1 MRGGCLSVRDGGGV
15 VILSGNLWTLH
26 IGDVCDVL
34 RSLPASSVHCCV
46 TSPPYWGL
54 RDYGLPPSVWP
65 NGWKGCFGLEPTIE
79 LYIENTL
86 TICREIRRVMRDDA
100 VLWWNLG
107 DSYASEKSGSS
118 MTAQTIAGGVSG
130 FGDEAAHRGMG
141 DSGSARRRASS
152 IGLKC
157 GDQCLIPF
165 RVALA
170 LQNDG
175 WWVRSTVV
183 WQKKSPMPE
192 SLSGWRWVRCRV
204 KVDGTGW
211 KPEER
216 PEYIH
221 GDQTKTRSH
230 AYGTNGGMTPRE
242 GAAQWSPCPGCSKC
256 SSNDGYVLRKGRWRC
271 TNAWEPIFQLAK
283 SPEYFCDA
291 EGVKEKAISQNV
303 TRSSPKAVGGVQGME
318 KQNDSFASS
327 IVGNLETRN
336 PRNVWSL
343 SAEPLKAAHFAAFPS
358 SIPRRCIQASTSA
371 AGCCPTCGSQW
382 ASIVETERVPTRP
395 GTNSK
400 VTDLKHDTGYS
411 SGSVPGHPTE
421 FGNRDPERHIQRT
434 KILGYRQTCN
444 CAAHEPVP
452 CTVLD
457 PFAGSGTTLM
467 VSRWLGR
474 KSIGIELSEKYAT
487 EIAAER
493 IMTPEPTKKTKR
505 PKQKRSK
512 RERLLF

>member
-1 MRGGCLSVRDGGGV
+1 MPQSGGHIVITMKTSDIPEHLKRFFRPLGGIKAGE
-15 VILSGNLWTLH
+15 
-26 IGDVCDVL
+26 D
-34 RSLPASSVHCCV
+34 
-46 TSPPYWGL
+46 
-54 RDYGLPPSVWP
+54 
-65 NGWKGCFGLEPTIE
+65 
-79 LYIENTL
+79 
-86 TICREIRRVMRDDA
+86 
-100 VLWWNLG
+100 
-107 DSYASEKSGSS
+107 
-118 MTAQTIAGGVSG
+118 TA
-130 FGDEAAHRGMG
+130 
-141 DSGSARRRASS
+141 
-152 IGLKC
+152 
-157 GDQCLIPF
+157 IPF

-216 PEYIH
+216 PEFIH

-230 AYGTNGGMTPRE
+230 IYGTNGGMLPRE
-242 GAAQWSPCPGCSKC
+242 GAAKWLPCPGCDKC
-256 SSNDGYVLRKGRWRC
+256 SPNDGYVLRKGRWRC

-283 SPEYFCDA
+283 SPEYFADG

-371 AGCCPTCGSQW
+371 AGCCPHCGNQW
-382 ASIVETERVPTRP
+382 APIVETERVPTRP
-395 GTNSK
+395 GINSK
-400 VTDLKHDTGYS
+400 EWKHDDADQFTQRS
-411 SGSVPGHPTE
+411 DCSP
-421 FGNRDPERHIQRT
+421 NRDPERHIQRT

-444 CAAHEPVP
+444 CPEHEPVP

-474 KSIGIELSEKYAT
+474 KSVGIELSEKYAT

-493 IMTPEPTKKTKR
+493 IMTPEPTKKSKR